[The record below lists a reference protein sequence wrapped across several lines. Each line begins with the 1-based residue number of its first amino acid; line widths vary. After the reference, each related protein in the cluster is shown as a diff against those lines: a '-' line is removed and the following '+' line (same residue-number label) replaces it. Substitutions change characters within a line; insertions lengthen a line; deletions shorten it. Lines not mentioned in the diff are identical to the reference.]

1 MAETKKFL
9 DQEGVSTLWAQA
21 AAEVAAKV
29 KVEADRAKEAEK
41 ALGERIDDIDF
52 IDGDELADAIKD
64 FETKENV
71 AKVADDLADYIDSN
85 DSALAGVKAT
95 AEEALEAATGATAS
109 ATASAN
115 AAAAS
120 AAEALASQNAAAQSA
135 VDANAAKEAAVNA
148 KTAAVTAQETAEG
161 ARDAAQAAQGAAEG
175 ARDVAAQHKADAE
188 AAKGAAETARDAAK
202 KSVDELDLGLSVI
215 DGQINIEFE
224 EEL

>member
-95 AEEALEAATGATAS
+95 TEEVLEAATGATAS

-120 AAEALASQNAAAQSA
+120 AAEALAS
-135 VDANAAKEAAVNA
+135 
-148 KTAAVTAQETAEG
+148 
-161 ARDAAQAAQGAAEG
+161 
-175 ARDVAAQHKADAE
+175 
-188 AAKGAAETARDAAK
+188 
-202 KSVDELDLGLSVI
+202 
-215 DGQINIEFE
+215 
-224 EEL
+224 